1 MNWTDFYDRFYD
13 WADSTKI
20 KQMSSLSEFGDEDE
34 VYDIAIEYS
43 CISNEQCTR
52 FLKKA
57 IANGVH
63 FTSAHIVELVCN
75 VNESFIPTL
84 VKHNSTP
91 YTTDELLEVECYLD
105 DEDFLQLEKSSN
117 AKYSTWELY
126 YERHF
131 DWSDADKVNRAKEL
145 ESFGEQEEVY
155 EVATSFMDSKLCTQ
169 FLMQA
174 VEKGVR
180 FSPENIL
187 LLVYDIEEIFIW
199 QFVNYNNAPYTN
211 EQLEELSSFLDEAK
225 MKKLAKRSGVKYM
238 IEEPVQSSKGLGFW
252 GFLGAL
258 GAIADASNKGE
269 KKDTGRCDGDCAN
282 CPPHYGYR
290 YGRWYYGH
298 DHTEGC
304 TRGGNRGG
312 GGII

>member
-34 VYDIAIEYS
+34 VYEIAIEYS

-63 FTSAHIVELVCN
+63 FTSAHIVELVYN

-105 DEDFLQLEKSSN
+105 VEDFLQLEKSSN

-131 DWSDADKVNRAKEL
+131 DWSDADKVKRAKEL

-155 EVATSFMDSKLCTQ
+155 EVATSFMNSKLCTQ

-174 VEKGVR
+174 VEKGVK

-187 LLVYDIEEIFIW
+187 PMLPPRPPSALTSVAMGPLIHVLPPDSLIRPSPGSSWIT
-199 QFVNYNNAPYTN
+199 NAG
-211 EQLEELSSFLDEAK
+211 
-225 MKKLAKRSGVKYM
+225 R
-238 IEEPVQSSKGLGFW
+238 EPPSIS
-252 GFLGAL
+252 
-258 GAIADASNKGE
+258 
-269 KKDTGRCDGDCAN
+269 
-282 CPPHYGYR
+282 
-290 YGRWYYGH
+290 
-298 DHTEGC
+298 
-304 TRGGNRGG
+304 
-312 GGII
+312 